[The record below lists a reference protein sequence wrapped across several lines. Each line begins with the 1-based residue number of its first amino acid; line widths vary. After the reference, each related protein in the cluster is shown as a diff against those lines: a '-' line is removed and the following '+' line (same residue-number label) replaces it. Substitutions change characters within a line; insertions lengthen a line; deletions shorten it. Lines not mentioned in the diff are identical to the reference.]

1 MQNYEHSLN
10 QPEYASQQALHDT
23 FTRFAEAIP
32 THIHTHDPQTY
43 QYVIAPSTPAELDPY
58 AMLDS
63 IRAATNTPFQEIES
77 VVVSHLAPDY
87 DDQGRNGGTIYPE
100 TIAVTLHGYYGDIDV
115 AERSISYVIAPD
127 ELTGDMNG
135 FAVQHFH
142 ETGSYMFADPLSD
155 PHHFIYT
162 QPTELLRTIAA
173 NLDDYQ
179 SFIDDRIA
187 YENIG
192 TSEDMKRTAE
202 LRPLD
207 TNDLLLFQSAYKNLA
222 PALDMPAE
230 A

>member
-1 MQNYEHSLN
+1 MANYEYPSP
-10 QPEYASQQALHDT
+10 QPERVSQQELHDT
-23 FTRFAEAIP
+23 FALFAAAVP
-32 THIHTHDPQTY
+32 THVRARDPQTN
-43 QYVIAPSTPAELDPY
+43 QDVMAPITPVELDPY

-63 IRAATNTPFQEIES
+63 IRAATDTPFQEIES

-87 DDQGRNGGTIYPE
+87 DSQGRNGGTIYPE

-127 ELTGDMNG
+127 ELTGGMNG

-142 ETGSYMFADPLSD
+142 EAGSYMFADPLSD
-155 PHHFIYT
+155 PRHFIYT

-187 YENIG
+187 YANIG

-207 TNDLLLFQSAYKNLA
+207 TNDLLLFQSAYENLA